1 MTSDARPIL
10 DIRLVRDRSG
20 WWRVSVE
27 GARLPGR
34 WRTRITALSA
44 LADSMRE
51 QAP

>member
-10 DIRLVRDRSG
+10 DIRLVRDRNG

-27 GARLPGR
+27 GVRLRGR
-34 WRTRITALSA
+34 WRTPITALSA

-51 QAP
+51 QAA